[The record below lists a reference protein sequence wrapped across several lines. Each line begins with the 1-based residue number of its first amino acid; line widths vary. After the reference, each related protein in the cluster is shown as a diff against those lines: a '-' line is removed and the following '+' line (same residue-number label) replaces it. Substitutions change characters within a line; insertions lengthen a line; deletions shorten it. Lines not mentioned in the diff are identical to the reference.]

1 MKEQVSA
8 LLDGEL
14 ELQAVSPCL
23 ERLEESPELC
33 SDWGLYQLIG
43 DQLRGAPAFSPSF
56 PVRFSA
62 RLAHEPTV
70 VVRHRF
76 RLGRM
81 SGISAQPAR
90 FLIPALASLLGVA
103 MVAWAVLSFGIHPSR
118 DLMVT
123 TGPAVPS
130 MAASSNRDYFQSRPG
145 SSSLPAEI
153 GQGTTSVEYPAERPQ
168 GR

>member
-23 ERLEESPELC
+23 ERLEKSPELC
-33 SDWGLYQLIG
+33 NDWGLYQLIG

-56 PVRFSA
+56 PARFST

-70 VVRHRF
+70 FVRHRL
-76 RLGRM
+76 RLRRM
-81 SGISAQPAR
+81 AAQPAR

-103 MVAWAVLSFGIHPSR
+103 MVAWAVLSFSTRPSGE
-118 DLMVT
+118 LMAV
-123 TGPAVPS
+123 TGPAPVPI
-130 MAASSNRDYFQSRPG
+130 AASSNRDYFQTRPG
-145 SSSLPAEI
+145 SSALPAEI
-153 GQGTTSVEYPAERPQ
+153 SQGTTSVDYPAERPR